1 MSEYKPCALTSF
13 GDFNE
18 VSNFCKRDLSV
29 GTGAVKSC
37 GKMHFEF
44 RKKRP
49 YEKGK
54 KKRKKGK
61 RDPIS
66 LLCNGTRAKNCS
78 SKHLPD

>member
-1 MSEYKPCALTSF
+1 MSEYKPCALTSLD
-13 GDFNE
+13 DFNE
-18 VSNFCKRDLSV
+18 LGDFGKRDLSV
-29 GTGAVKSC
+29 ETEAVNSC

-49 YEKGK
+49 YERGK

-66 LLCNGTRAKNCS
+66 LICTGTRAKDCN

>member
-1 MSEYKPCALTSF
+1 MSEYKPCALTFFDDIS
-13 GDFNE
+13 E
-18 VSNFCKRDLSV
+18 LSNYGKRDFSV

-49 YEKGK
+49 YERGK

-66 LLCNGTRAKNCS
+66 LLCNGTRVKDCNF
-78 SKHLPD
+78 KHLPD